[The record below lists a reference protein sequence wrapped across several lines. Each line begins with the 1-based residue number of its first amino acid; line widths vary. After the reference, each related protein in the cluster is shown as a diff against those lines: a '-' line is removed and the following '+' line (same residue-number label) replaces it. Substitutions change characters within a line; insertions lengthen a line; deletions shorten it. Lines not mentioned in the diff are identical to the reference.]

1 MKLETERLIISPCT
15 EDVIALLNEQHY
27 ENGPQV
33 SNHLK
38 QLAEDPAILYWGPW
52 LAMLKADNKV
62 IGDLGFK
69 GAPDNKVIGDLGF
82 KGAPDNKGAVEI
94 GYGLLEEYRGKGY
107 ATEAVAALV
116 DWAWKQNGIHKVKAE
131 TLVDNQ
137 ESIRVLEKL
146 GMRKV
151 AESEEMVYWEI
162 TGG

>member
-1 MKLETERLIISPCT
+1 MKLETERLIMSPCT

-33 SNHLK
+33 SNHQK

-52 LAMLKADNKV
+52 LAMLKADNN
-62 IGDLGFK
+62 I
-69 GAPDNKVIGDLGF
+69 IGDLGF

-94 GYGLLEEYRGKGY
+94 GYGLLKEYWGKGY

-116 DWAWKQNGIHKVKAE
+116 DWTWKQEGIHKIKAE

-137 ESIRVLEKL
+137 ESIRVLEKI

>member
-15 EDVIALLNEQHY
+15 EDVIQLLNEQHY

-38 QLAEDPAILYWGPW
+38 QLAEDLAILYWGPW
-52 LAMLKADNKV
+52 LAILKTDNT
-62 IGDLGFK
+62 I
-69 GAPDNKVIGDLGF
+69 IGDLGF

-116 DWAWKQNGIHKVKAE
+116 DWAWKQDGIHKIKAE
-131 TLVDNQ
+131 TLVGNQ

-146 GMRKV
+146 GMKKV
-151 AESEEMVYWEI
+151 AESEEMVYWELLNREQLLKK
-162 TGG
+162 

>member
-1 MKLETERLIISPCT
+1 MKMETERLIISPCT
-15 EDVIALLNEQHY
+15 EDVIPLLDEQHY

-38 QLAEDPAILYWGPW
+38 QLADDPSILYWGPW
-52 LAMLKADNKV
+52 LAILKSDNTI
-62 IGDLGFK
+62 IGDMGFK
-69 GAPDNKVIGDLGF
+69 GAPDER
-82 KGAPDNKGAVEI
+82 GAVEI
-94 GYGLLEEYRGKGY
+94 GYGLLAEYRGKGY

-116 DWAWKQNGIHKVKAE
+116 DWARKQDGIHKIKAE

-137 ESIRVLEKL
+137 ESIRVLEKT
-146 GMRKV
+146 GMKKV

>member
-52 LAMLKADNKV
+52 LAMLKA
-62 IGDLGFK
+62 
-69 GAPDNKVIGDLGF
+69 DNKVIGDLGF

>member
-15 EDVIALLNEQHY
+15 EEVIALLNEQHY

-52 LAMLKADNKV
+52 LAVLKADNNI

-69 GAPDNKVIGDLGF
+69 GAPND
-82 KGAPDNKGAVEI
+82 KGSVEI
-94 GYGLLEEYRGKGY
+94 GYGLLEEYQGKGY
-107 ATEAVAALV
+107 ATEAAAAMV
-116 DWAWKQNGIHKVKAE
+116 EWAWKQEGIHKIKAE
-131 TLVDNQ
+131 TLVNNQ

-151 AESEEMVYWEI
+151 AESEEMVYWEL
-162 TGG
+162 TDV

>member
-1 MKLETERLIISPCT
+1 MKIETERLIISPCT
-15 EDVIALLNEQHY
+15 EDVVPLLTAQQY

-38 QLAEDPAILYWGPW
+38 QLADDSSILYWGPW
-52 LAMLKADNKV
+52 LAFLKTDHTI

-69 GAPDNKVIGDLGF
+69 GAPDD
-82 KGAPDNKGAVEI
+82 KGAVEI
-94 GYGLLEEYRGKGY
+94 GYGLLAEYRGKGY

-116 DWAWKQNGIHKVKAE
+116 DWGWKQNGIHKIKAE

-137 ESIRVLEKL
+137 ESIRVLEKI

-151 AESEEMVYWEI
+151 AESEEMVYWE
-162 TGG
+162 TTR